1 MHIHACLIIYD
12 GQSDLLIKLCF
23 SALPQ
28 QAQPRR
34 FIVSGLSNLCVVIF
48 SSVVGVINFEQRQD
62 HDVMH
67 LDHEKKVSPC
77 RPVGEKNPKRLAR

>member
-23 SALPQ
+23 SALQQ
-28 QAQPRR
+28 QAQLII
-34 FIVSGLSNLCVVIF
+34 FVVCGLSNLCVVIF
-48 SSVVGVINFEQRQD
+48 NSFDIINFEQRQD

-67 LDHEKKVSPC
+67 LDHEKKVSA
-77 RPVGEKNPKRLAR
+77 GWGKNPKG

>member
-23 SALPQ
+23 SALQQ
-28 QAQPRR
+28 QAQLII
-34 FIVSGLSNLCVVIF
+34 FVVCGLSNLCVVIF
-48 SSVVGVINFEQRQD
+48 SSFGIHFEQRQD
-62 HDVMH
+62 YDLMH